1 MESSRPQRYHSLD
14 ALRAA
19 MMLLGLVLHSAA
31 SYIQAPIGWMWPYQD
46 SQTSPF
52 FNLLLAFI
60 HLFRMPVFFV
70 MAGFFAAL
78 LYHRDGP
85 AGFVRNRVKR
95 VLLPLVIFWPI
106 VIPLT
111 WLGFVFAARQVGGPM
126 VWDFVRDLPPLKRPV
141 FGHLWFLYDLL
152 LFYAAALLVVPA
164 ASRMSARVRQCVA
177 DVFRAM
183 TTRRWGVLVLAGVT
197 TITVLPMERPTIE
210 TSAAL
215 VPPARI
221 LAAYAV
227 FFAFGWLLFS
237 QRDVVESFAARWRS
251 TFAAGMAATLAYIT
265 VLLARRSLDPTW
277 WHVSGVIVGAVA
289 VWLLIFGI
297 TGAFVRYLS
306 IPKPLVRYFSDAS
319 YWMYLLHVVPITW
332 CAGLLAR
339 SDAPA
344 FAKFGVVLGVAIA
357 VTVATYHYFIRST
370 AVGELLNGRRY
381 PRRLHD
387 AARSGEIAGVHE
399 GRGTPVR

>member
-1 MESSRPQRYHSLD
+1 MESSRLQRYHSLD

-19 MMLLGLVLHSAA
+19 MMLLGLVLHSGA
-31 SYIQAPIGWMWPYQD
+31 SYIRGPVIWMWPYRD
-46 SQTSPF
+46 PQTSVS
-52 FNLLLAFI
+52 FNFLLALI

-95 VLLPLVIFWPI
+95 VLLPLVTFWPI
-106 VIPLT
+106 IMPLT
-111 WLGFVFAARQVGGPM
+111 VLGFVFAARQVAGPSA
-126 VWDFVRDLPPLKRPV
+126 WDSVSNLPPLQRPV

-152 LFYAAALLVVPA
+152 LFYAAALLIVPA
-164 ASRMSARVRQCVA
+164 VSRLSVRVRQYGA
-177 DVFRAM
+177 DAFRTI
-183 TTRRWGVLVLAGVT
+183 TTRRWGLLVLAGVT

-215 VPPARI
+215 IPPARV
-221 LAAYAV
+221 LAAYGV
-227 FFAFGWLLFS
+227 FFGFGWLLFS
-237 QRDVVESFAARWRS
+237 HRDLVDSFAVRWRS
-251 TFAAGMAATLAYIT
+251 TFAAGTAATLGYIA
-265 VLLARRSLDPTW
+265 VLIAGRSLDPMW

-306 IPKPLVRYFSDAS
+306 IPRPVVRYISDAS

-344 FAKFGVVLGVAIA
+344 FAKFGVVLGVTIA
-357 VTVATYHYFIRST
+357 VTVVTYHYFVRST

-381 PRRLHD
+381 PRRVHD
-387 AARSGEIAGVHE
+387 TGTSDQIAKEHE
-399 GRGTPVR
+399 VRGTPLP

>member
-1 MESSRPQRYHSLD
+1 MESSRLQRYHSLD

-19 MMLLGLVLHSAA
+19 MMLLGLVLHSGA
-31 SYIQAPIGWMWPYQD
+31 SYIRGPITWMWPYQD
-46 SQTSPF
+46 SQTSLF

-78 LYHRDGP
+78 LYHREGP
-85 AGFVRNRVKR
+85 AGFARNRAKR
-95 VLLPLVIFWPI
+95 VLLPLLIFWPI
-106 VIPLT
+106 VMPLT
-111 WLGFVFAARQVGGPM
+111 VVGFVFAAKQVGGPSA
-126 VWDFVRDLPPLKRPV
+126 WDLVSDLPPLRRPV

-152 LFYAAALLVVPA
+152 LFYAAALLI
-164 ASRMSARVRQCVA
+164 MSATSRLPAQVKQYVVDA
-177 DVFRAM
+177 FRTI
-183 TTRRWGVLVLAGVT
+183 TTRWWGMLVLAGVT

-215 VPPARI
+215 IPPARV

-237 QRDVVESFAARWRS
+237 QRDLIESIAARWRS
-251 TFAAGMAATLAYIT
+251 TFAAGIAATLAYIA
-265 VLLARRSLDPTW
+265 VLLARRTLDPTW
-277 WHVSGVIVGAVA
+277 WHVSGAIVGAVA

-306 IPKPLVRYFSDAS
+306 IPRPLVRYFSDAS

-332 CAGLLAR
+332 CAGLLAQ

-344 FAKFGVVLGVAIA
+344 FAKFGIVLGVASA
-357 VTVATYHYFIRST
+357 VTVVTYHYFVRST

-381 PRRLHD
+381 PKRLHGD
-387 AARSGEIAGVHE
+387 ERSDEIAGDHE
-399 GRGTPVR
+399 VKGTSVR

>member
-1 MESSRPQRYHSLD
+1 
-14 ALRAA
+14 
-19 MMLLGLVLHSAA
+19 MMLLGLVLHSGA
-31 SYIQAPIGWMWPYQD
+31 SYIQGPITWMWPYRD
-46 SQTSPF
+46 SQTSVV
-52 FNLLLAFI
+52 FNLLLAVI

-111 WLGFVFAARQVGGPM
+111 GLGFMFAANRVGGPS
-126 VWDFVRDLPPLKRPV
+126 VWGTVSELPPLQRPL

-152 LFYAAALLVVPA
+152 LFYGAALLILPA
-164 ASRMSARVRQCVA
+164 ASRLPARVRHYLA
-177 DVFRAM
+177 DAFRAV
-183 TTRRWGVLVLAGVT
+183 TTRVWGVVVLAGVT
-197 TITVLPMERPTIE
+197 TITMLPMEHPTIE

-215 VPPARI
+215 VPPVRV

-237 QRDVVESFAARWRS
+237 QRDLIASIASRWRS
-251 TFAAGMAATLAYIT
+251 TFAAGIAATLVYIA
-265 VLLARRSLDPTW
+265 VLITRRSLDPTW

-306 IPKPLVRYFSDAS
+306 IPRPLVRYFSDAS
-319 YWMYLLHVVPITW
+319 YWMYLLHVAAITW

-344 FAKFGVVLGVAIA
+344 FAKFGVVLSVTTA
-357 VTVATYHYFIRST
+357 VTVVTYHYFVRST

-381 PRRLHD
+381 PRRLDHAAGPRPPAAGED
-387 AARSGEIAGVHE
+387 DVARPPAARLS
-399 GRGTPVR
+399 